1 MLNRNDVTLPDLQ
14 AIIMD
19 MGDLAAYRARMS
31 GRAQAE
37 YRVGGS
43 AGGGGGGGAPMMAAP
58 SFVSY
63 DTGPNPFAALAQPPP
78 MQPMHYP
85 QPPSLPH
92 PPSEPYPVRAPPP
105 GIPKERISASSLPL
119 LPWVSKDEPP
129 STTLE
134 VYQNSEHVQT
144 IVLDQSFVVLG
155 RDGASGCN
163 VVLKSSSAS
172 RCHAILGYDAAD
184 QRWYVMDQASTFGTL
199 LDGKKLEAKKK
210 CEVEDRSSLKFGEAS
225 SKM

>member
-1 MLNRNDVTLPDLQ
+1 
-14 AIIMD
+14 
-19 MGDLAAYRARMS
+19 
-31 GRAQAE
+31 
-37 YRVGGS
+37 
-43 AGGGGGGGAPMMAAP
+43 MMAAP

-225 SKM
+225 SKIYTLKTRGRRRSRSRSPGSRSSSRSSSRSRSRSRSRTPPPRKKRSGFSEVGPS